1 MVIIAQQNNL
11 TFSLYSN
18 TSTYISVVYNSDL
31 ALYCNL
37 GGNISFYFTENN
49 YSSKNIITY
58 DSVKYISLNT
68 TVLIIKKLGKKFSF
82 KNKQI
87 ILKPQNYIVKAD
99 IKRLYACVSN
109 DEVEYFIPKSSHFKF
124 NSFKSFF

>member
-1 MVIIAQQNNL
+1 LVIIAQQNNL

-31 ALYCNL
+31 VLYCNL

-99 IKRLYACVSN
+99 IQRLYSCGSN
-109 DEVEYFIPKSSHFKF
+109 DEVEYFIPQSSHFKF
-124 NSFKSFF
+124 NSFK